1 MQEIEKNIK
10 IESKD
15 IRDKIKKATSYA
27 MTFFTIVLLTV
38 FPLYYRDYYYDILV
52 AKYQFFYL
60 TALIMTG
67 IMVLSIL
74 YTIVR
79 DYKRFHLMDFF
90 NFNIAQ
96 WAMLA
101 FCMIAI
107 ISTLQS
113 DFKYESLWGN
123 EGRFSGLFLILLY
136 GSVFFIIS
144 KRAYYS
150 KWIIDLFLG
159 ASMLLCILGITDY
172 FMLDI
177 LNFKENIVESQYN
190 MFASTIGNINTY
202 TAFVAMVMGI
212 SAVLFTSAKTLKR
225 CVWYFICMTISFFAI
240 IMGLSDNAYLS
251 LAALFV
257 FLPLWLFKS
266 KTGIKR
272 YMLMCTVFIYVI
284 YIVDFVNK
292 AIPDHVLQMSGILE
306 KISGYSRL
314 EYIVAAASI
323 ISVVVY
329 LIDYISKSGDKSYG
343 KKFQILWGGLL
354 ITLFL
359 GFSYV
364 LYDANIAGNGQR
376 YGALQNYLVFDDEW
390 GTHRG
395 YIWRI
400 GMESYLKLP
409 MIHKIFGHGP
419 DTFGLMVSIERYDE
433 MISKYNEYFD
443 SAHNEYLQ
451 YLFTLG
457 PFGLLSYVMVVIGSG
472 MQIIKKAGK
481 DPYMIG
487 ILFAVI
493 CYSVQA
499 VVNISLPITT
509 PVFIILIAVGLA
521 GSKTVRAEG

>member
-1 MQEIEKNIK
+1 
-10 IESKD
+10 
-15 IRDKIKKATSYA
+15 
-27 MTFFTIVLLTV
+27 
-38 FPLYYRDYYYDILV
+38 
-52 AKYQFFYL
+52 
-60 TALIMTG
+60 
-67 IMVLSIL
+67 
-74 YTIVR
+74 
-79 DYKRFHLMDFF
+79 
-90 NFNIAQ
+90 
-96 WAMLA
+96 
-101 FCMIAI
+101 
-107 ISTLQS
+107 
-113 DFKYESLWGN
+113 
-123 EGRFSGLFLILLY
+123 
-136 GSVFFIIS
+136 
-144 KRAYYS
+144 
-150 KWIIDLFLG
+150 
-159 ASMLLCILGITDY
+159 
-172 FMLDI
+172 
-177 LNFKENIVESQYN
+177 
-190 MFASTIGNINTY
+190 
-202 TAFVAMVMGI
+202 
-212 SAVLFTSAKTLKR
+212 
-225 CVWYFICMTISFFAI
+225 MTISFFAI

-306 KISGYSRL
+306 KISGYSKL

-323 ISVVVY
+323 ISLAVY
-329 LIDYISKSGDKSYG
+329 LIDFISKSGDKNYG

-354 ITLFL
+354 ITSFL
-359 GFSYV
+359 GLLYV

-409 MIHKIFGHGP
+409 LIHKIFGHGP

-451 YLFTLG
+451 YLFTIG
-457 PFGLLSYVMVVIGSG
+457 PFGLLSYVMVILGSG
-472 MQIIKKAGK
+472 MQIIKNTAK

-521 GSKTVRAEG
+521 GSKTVNAEG